1 MIDWKHWHNE
11 PWLVGGLVV
20 LGWLWAMAA
29 GPLRGFLAPGVAF
42 PRGKAVRFYLGLLSF
57 YLAVGSPLDQIAE
70 RFLFSA
76 HMLQHQLLIFPAAI
90 LLLQGTPAWMV
101 DPLLRPRWVRTPA
114 RLMTYPL
121 VSGVTYTLVVS
132 LWHAPALYDWALQDR
147 FVHIV
152 EHLMF
157 FGAAVLYWWPVL
169 SPSVVLPPRSHGVQ
183 MLYLLAVIIGMTP
196 LFAFITFS
204 HDVLYPT
211 YEFAPRLFPTF
222 SPMQDQVLAGVMMK
236 LVGLFGGMAAF
247 GFAFA
252 AWYKRQ
258 R

>member
-57 YLAVGSPLDQIAE
+57 YLAVGSPLDQVAE

-76 HMLQHQLLIFPAAI
+76 HMLQHQLLIFPAAV

-114 RLMTYPL
+114 R
-121 VSGVTYTLVVS
+121 
-132 LWHAPALYDWALQDR
+132 
-147 FVHIV
+147 
-152 EHLMF
+152 
-157 FGAAVLYWWPVL
+157 
-169 SPSVVLPPRSHGVQ
+169 
-183 MLYLLAVIIGMTP
+183 IGR
-196 LFAFITFS
+196 A
-204 HDVLYPT
+204 HV
-211 YEFAPRLFPTF
+211 
-222 SPMQDQVLAGVMMK
+222 
-236 LVGLFGGMAAF
+236 
-247 GFAFA
+247 
-252 AWYKRQ
+252 
-258 R
+258 